1 MSAKTAKL
9 ARKNGAKIAKREAK
23 KIAEEQIKQLFAAP
37 LWLRIKFALRVIF
50 KR

>member
-9 ARKNGAKIAKREAK
+9 ARKIGIKTARHEAK
-23 KIAEEQIKQLFAAP
+23 KIAEEQIRQLFAAP

>member
-9 ARKNGAKIAKREAK
+9 ARKVGAKTARRDAK
-23 KIAEEQIKQLFAAP
+23 KIAEEQIRQLFDAP
-37 LWLRIKFALRVIF
+37 LWLRIKFALRVIV